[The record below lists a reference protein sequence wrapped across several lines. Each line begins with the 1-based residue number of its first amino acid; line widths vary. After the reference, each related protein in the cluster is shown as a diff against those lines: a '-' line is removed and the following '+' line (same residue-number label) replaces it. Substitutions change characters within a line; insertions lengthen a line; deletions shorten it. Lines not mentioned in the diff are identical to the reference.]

1 MSEKQPKTNTKE
13 ADILKKSFLDAIKDG
28 IGFDEWLKRDI
39 NLLSSLNIAKE
50 QEITQKNGK
59 KKNKMIFKDELR
71 RLFFFASRLY
81 YAKKRY
87 DSQMESLEGYF
98 RYKAVIDDHA
108 SEIHKKFHNIVL
120 PKNDPFWDK
129 FYPPNGLECGC
140 QVQVLS
146 EFEMRSDGYCA
157 LENSNTLD
165 TTSLAQSEF
174 FAQNFGKI
182 GLKSKLIEPFIED
195 CKLPK

>member
-1 MSEKQPKTNTKE
+1 MLEKQPKTNTKE

-50 QEITQKNGK
+50 Q
-59 KKNKMIFKDELR
+59 
-71 RLFFFASRLY
+71 
-81 YAKKRY
+81 RY
-87 DSQMESLEGYF
+87 DSQMESLGGYF

-140 QVQVLS
+140 QVQVLT
-146 EFEMRSDGYCA
+146 EFEMRSEGYSA
-157 LENSNTLD
+157 FQNSNDLD
-165 TTSLAQSEF
+165 TTGLAQSEF
-174 FAQNFGKI
+174 FARNFGKI
-182 GLKSKLIEPFIED
+182 GLKSKLIGPFIED
-195 CKLPK
+195 CKLPE

>member
-1 MSEKQPKTNTKE
+1 MPEKQPKTNTKE
-13 ADILKKSFLDAIKDG
+13 ADILKKSFLDAVKDG

-59 KKNKMIFKDELR
+59 KKNKTVFKDELR

-87 DSQMESLEGYF
+87 DSQMESLGGYF

-129 FYPPNGLECGC
+129 FYPPNGLECEC
-140 QVQVLS
+140 QVQVLT
-146 EFEMRSDGYCA
+146 EFEMRREGYRA
-157 LENSNTLD
+157 LQNSNDLD
-165 TTSLAQSEF
+165 TTGLAQSKF
-174 FAQNFGKI
+174 FARNFGKI
-182 GLKSKLIEPFIED
+182 GLKSELIAPFIKD
-195 CKLPK
+195 CKLSE